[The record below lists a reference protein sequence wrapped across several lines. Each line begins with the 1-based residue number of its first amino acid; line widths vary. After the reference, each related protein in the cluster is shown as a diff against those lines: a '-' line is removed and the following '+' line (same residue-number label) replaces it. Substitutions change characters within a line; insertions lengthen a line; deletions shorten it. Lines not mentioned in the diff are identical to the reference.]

1 MIIEEALKAL
11 REGKKVRNKIWEEH
25 EYIML
30 KNGFIKYG
38 NGVTHRIDIYG
49 EYDMCDD
56 TWEEYKEPVL
66 TDKEKEYLSAVIKPF
81 RDKVESIT
89 KNSIATLTTNEIGM
103 ITNTCVREFISI
115 RTKNETGIFY
125 TINLP
130 YFSRGDMYRS
140 MINDKNYTLEE
151 LGL

>member
-1 MIIEEALKAL
+1 MTIVEALKAL

-56 TWEEYKEPVL
+56 TWEEYKEEVL
-66 TDKEKEYLSAVIKPF
+66 DEKEKEYLSAVIKPF

-89 KNSIATLTTNEIGM
+89 KNSIVTVTTNERGM
-103 ITNTCVREFISI
+103 ITNTCVSEFISI
-115 RTKNETGIFY
+115 RTKNETGIPC

-130 YFSRGDMYRS
+130 YFSRGDMYRA

>member
-1 MIIEEALKAL
+1 MTIVEALKAL
-11 REGKKVRNKIWEEH
+11 RVGKKVRNKIWEEH

-56 TWEEYKEPVL
+56 TWEEYKEDIL
-66 TDKEKEYLSAVIKPF
+66 DKEEKKYLSSVIRPF
-81 RDKVESIT
+81 RDRV
-89 KNSIATLTTNEIGM
+89 
-103 ITNTCVREFISI
+103 ISI
-115 RTKNETGIFY
+115 KKIDMYLGSNKDCEYIFGDLDNKY
-125 TINLP
+125 GVVDAFSLP
-130 YFSRGDMYRS
+130 YFPKGSMYKG
-140 MINDKNYTLEE
+140 METDKRYTLEE

>member
-1 MIIEEALKAL
+1 MTIVEALKAL

-56 TWEEYKEPVL
+56 TWEEYKEPIL

-81 RDKVESIT
+81 RNRITYIKKADKFWGCN
-89 KNSIATLTTNEIGM
+89 KNYEHIFGRLSNTNDVVDTFE
-103 ITNTCVREFISI
+103 
-115 RTKNETGIFY
+115 
-125 TINLP
+125 LP
-130 YFSRGDMYRS
+130 YFPKGTMYKGMETR
-140 MINDKNYTLEE
+140 KEYTLEE

>member
-1 MIIEEALKAL
+1 MTIVEALKAL

-49 EYDMCDD
+49 EYDICDD
-56 TWEEYKEPVL
+56 TWEEYKEDIL
-66 TDKEKEYLSAVIKPF
+66 DEEEKKYLRAVIKPF
-81 RDKVESIT
+81 RDRVVYISKLEAGDC
-89 KNSIATLTTNEIGM
+89 NQ
-103 ITNTCVREFISI
+103 FISI
-115 RTKNETGIFY
+115 KVKRYDYEEEKSHEYIY
-125 TINLP
+125 MP
-130 YFSRGDMYRS
+130 YFKKDTMY
-140 MINDKNYTLEE
+140 KNMEVRKEYTLED

>member
-1 MIIEEALKAL
+1 MTIVEALKAL

-38 NGVTHRIDIYG
+38 NGVTHRIDVYG

-56 TWEEYKEPVL
+56 TWEEYKEPIL

-81 RDKVESIT
+81 KDKVKYIKKVDMYLSC
-89 KNSIATLTTNEIGM
+89 NENYEYILSELGEKGKGVV
-103 ITNTCVREFISI
+103 NTF
-115 RTKNETGIFY
+115 T
-125 TINLP
+125 LP
-130 YFSRGDMYRS
+130 YFPKGSMYKGMKAGKR
-140 MINDKNYTLEE
+140 YTLEE

>member
-1 MIIEEALKAL
+1 MTIVEALKAL

-49 EYDMCDD
+49 EYDMGDD
-56 TWEEYKEPVL
+56 TWEEYKEDIL
-66 TDKEKEYLSAVIKPF
+66 DEEEKKYLSAVIKPF
-81 RDKVESIT
+81 RDRVVYICKVEGDECSQ
-89 KNSIATLTTNEIGM
+89 
-103 ITNTCVREFISI
+103 FISI
-115 RTKNETGIFY
+115 KAKKYDYDEENSNEYID
-125 TINLP
+125 LP
-130 YFSRGDMYRS
+130 YFREDTMYVN
-140 MINDKNYTLEE
+140 MELGKEYTLEE

>member
-1 MIIEEALKAL
+1 MTIVEALKAL

-56 TWEEYKEPVL
+56 TWEEYKEEVL
-66 TDKEKEYLSAVIKPF
+66 DEKEKEYLGAVIKPF
-81 RDKVESIT
+81 RDRITYIAKVEEDIHWFYWIMIRIDIGFLNDYYDFCLPPFEETSSMY
-89 KNSIATLTTNEIGM
+89 KNMEVGK
-103 ITNTCVREFISI
+103 E
-115 RTKNETGIFY
+115 
-125 TINLP
+125 
-130 YFSRGDMYRS
+130 
-140 MINDKNYTLEE
+140 YTLKE

>member
-1 MIIEEALKAL
+1 MTIVEALKAL
-11 REGKKVRNKIWEEH
+11 REGKKMRNKIWEED

-66 TDKEKEYLSAVIKPF
+66 DDEEKKYLSAVIKPF
-81 RDKVESIT
+81 RDRVKYIY
-89 KNSIATLTTNEIGM
+89 KTNEIDD
-103 ITNTCVREFISI
+103 CSQLISI
-115 RTKNETGIFY
+115 YMERYDYEENLRCEYMDLPHFKKDTMYKNMEAG
-125 TINLP
+125 
-130 YFSRGDMYRS
+130 
-140 MINDKNYTLEE
+140 KKYTLEE

>member
-1 MIIEEALKAL
+1 MTIVEALKAL

-56 TWEEYKEPVL
+56 TWEEYKGPVL
-66 TDKEKEYLSAVIKPF
+66 DDVEKKYLSAVIKPF
-81 RDKVESIT
+81 RDRIVYIRKLESGEC
-89 KNSIATLTTNEIGM
+89 NQ
-103 ITNTCVREFISI
+103 FISI
-115 RTKNETGIFY
+115 KVKRYDYEEEKIHEYIY
-125 TINLP
+125 MP
-130 YFSRGDMYRS
+130 YFREDTMYKN
-140 MINDKNYTLEE
+140 MEADKEYTLEE